1 MSKAHAISATVLSIL
16 GLVLAIVALIFA
28 SIPCVGY
35 YALIPSI
42 VTLVLSALGIVY
54 LKKESRSTIVAVIAT
69 CVSTLAIAISI
80 YQYFAFKI
88 VYDTKDRVENSIQHF
103 EEKVQNEAEDAVIDY
118 TKEKVRHYL
127 KKDKKKKSKKGE
139 HDSAKKNNENK

>member
-1 MSKAHAISATVLSIL
+1 MSKSKAISATVLAIL
-16 GLVLAIVALIFA
+16 GLVLAIIALIFSA
-28 SIPCVGY
+28 IPCVGY

-42 VTLVLSALGIVY
+42 VTLALSALGIVY
-54 LKKESRSTIVAVIAT
+54 LKKEAKSTIVAVIAT

-103 EEKVQNEAEDAVIDY
+103 EKKVQNEAEEAVIDY

-127 KKDKKKKSKKGE
+127 KKDKKKKTKKGKQ
-139 HDSAKKNNENK
+139 DSAKKNNENQ